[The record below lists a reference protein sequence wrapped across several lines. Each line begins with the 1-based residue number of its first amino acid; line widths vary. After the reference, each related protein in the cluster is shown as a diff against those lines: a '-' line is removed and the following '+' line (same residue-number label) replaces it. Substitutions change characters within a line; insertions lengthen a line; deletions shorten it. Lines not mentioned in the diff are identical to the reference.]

1 LLRSNTPQG
10 RRWQFGGGGAHSA
23 RAAGLKEHT
32 EALLL
37 LVRLYR
43 RLGASDTDQVT
54 VVVRHAGLLGREP
67 AVANSDRI
75 MMHHPEASADES
87 ETTISTT
94 LIDLETNIAPH
105 VRAVIDP
112 LLVLFDFYDV
122 NPEILDDISEGFV
135 AGEVR

>member
-1 LLRSNTPQG
+1 VCTRFL
-10 RRWQFGGGGAHSA
+10 
-23 RAAGLKEHT
+23 AA
-32 EALLL
+32 
-37 LVRLYR
+37 
-43 RLGASDTDQVT
+43 Q
-54 VVVRHAGLLGREP
+54 
-67 AVANSDRI
+67 
-75 MMHHPEASADES
+75 HHPQASADES

-94 LIDLETNIAPH
+94 LIDLETNIAGH